1 MSTPRKGIFTFNLD
15 YVGMFKYCIFA
26 SVAMMV
32 AFTGLFFYKGL
43 NYGVDFRGGA
53 EVQVRFTE
61 SVDVS
66 ALRASMEAA
75 NVPISSVQSI
85 GDAEK
90 EVLLKVQSGK
100 NEGDLNAASTMVGTV
115 LNEKYGAGKFEILK
129 NDIVGP
135 KAGAQL
141 RNAGFQAMAWAL
153 LAIMIYLAL
162 RFDVKY
168 APGAIV
174 ALIHDVTFIIGMFIL
189 TQKEFSLQTVAAL
202 LAIIGYS
209 VNDTVV
215 IYDRVREIEE
225 ANPNEDMNKII
236 NRAINETMSRTIL
249 TASTVFI
256 VCAVMWL
263 MGGGVIQDFFFALTI
278 GTVAG
283 AYSTVFIASPI
294 TILFDRMGRK
304 KAAQQAAGGKA
315 KAV

>member
-1 MSTPRKGIFTFNLD
+1 MSTPRKSLFNFKLD
-15 YVGMFKYCIFA
+15 YVKMFKPCIFA

-32 AFTGLFFYKGL
+32 GFAALFFTKGL

-53 EVQVRFTE
+53 EIQVRFTE
-61 SVDVS
+61 VVNVTE
-66 ALRASMEAA
+66 LRSSMETA

-85 GDAEK
+85 GDSEN
-90 EVLLKVQSGK
+90 EVLLKVQSGQ

-115 LNEKYGAGKFEILK
+115 LNQKYGAGKFEILK

-215 IYDRVREIEE
+215 IYDRVRELEE
-225 ANPNEDMNKII
+225 ASPNEDMNKII

-256 VCAVMWL
+256 VCLVMWV

-294 TILFDRMGRK
+294 TILFDRLGRK
-304 KAAQQAAGGKA
+304 KAAQQAATGKA
-315 KAV
+315 KAI

>member
-1 MSTPRKGIFTFNLD
+1 MSTPRKSLFNFNLD
-15 YVGMFKYCIFA
+15 YVSMFKWCIVA
-26 SVAMMV
+26 SVV
-32 AFTGLFFYKGL
+32 LTVSFITLFFTKGL

-61 SVDVS
+61 VVNVTD
-66 ALRASMEAA
+66 LRTSMEAA

-85 GDAEK
+85 GDEEK
-90 EVLLKVQSGK
+90 EVLLKVQSEGS
-100 NEGDLNAASTMVGTV
+100 EGDLNAASTMVGTV
-115 LNEKYGAGKFEILK
+115 LSEKYGAGKFEILK

-189 TQKEFSLQTVAAL
+189 TQKEFSLQIVAAL
-202 LAIIGYS
+202 LAVIGYS

-215 IYDRVREIEE
+215 IYDRVREIEQ

-236 NRAINETMSRTIL
+236 NRAVNETMSRTIL
-249 TASTVFI
+249 TAGTVFI

-278 GTVAG
+278 GTVIG

-294 TILFDRMGRK
+294 TILFDRLGRK
-304 KAAQQAAGGKA
+304 KAAEQAASGKA
-315 KAV
+315 KAI